1 MKVGVEPVV
10 LGNNVAA
17 QLHAEDALRNCF
29 TSHWGLDGLK
39 PYMRYTLAGGYQ
51 SNEEN
56 VSGISYCYSSSGGYA
71 ETGPIEEEIRD
82 RIDGFMG
89 SPEHRES
96 ILRPRHRQ
104 VNIGLAF
111 DLHNV
116 KFVLHFEGDHVEYG
130 VVPVIEDGVLTFSG
144 TVKDGFAF
152 LGSRDLRPDIF
163 YDPPPNSLTRGQAA
177 RTDCYD
183 YGQRV
188 ASLRPPL
195 TGNSYY
201 PDDEWTDTFA
211 PCANP
216 YDVPTG
222 SPPPQSP
229 QEANDLWQKAYE
241 ESHDGAVTAA
251 IVRWVTASDWHAKDS
266 SFSLKADLSDV
277 LGDHGPGVYT
287 IIVWGWRPD
296 ADTSIVISEYSIF
309 HGITPPDIYPSDT
322 LPTPTP
328 VATVTPAPTGP
339 DIEAEASIASCTFY
353 LEVADTP
360 EERRRGLMG
369 RESLGEDRGMLFV
382 FQSEQT
388 LRFWMRNTLIP
399 LDILFVDE
407 DLVVVDVQTMRPEH
421 EAAGGPLPT
430 HTSAAPARYAIEIN
444 EGMAAKCGIGPGA
457 SVVLREITP

>member
-1 MKVGVEPVV
+1 MGD
-10 LGNNVAA
+10 NVAA
-17 QLHAEDALRNCF
+17 QLHAEEALWNCF
-29 TSHWGLDGLK
+29 SSHWGLDGLK

-56 VSGISYCYSSSGGYA
+56 VSGISYCYTSSSGYV
-71 ETGPIEEEIRD
+71 EIGPIEEEIRK

-96 ILRPRHRQ
+96 ILRPRHRLLN
-104 VNIGLAF
+104 VGLAF

-116 KFVLHFEGDHVEYG
+116 KFVLHFEGDHVEYDL
-130 VVPVIEDGVLTFSG
+130 VPVIEEGVLTLSG
-144 TVKDGFAF
+144 TVKNGFAF
-152 LGSRDLRPDIF
+152 LGSTDLRPDIF
-163 YDPPPNSLTRGQAA
+163 YDSPPNPLTRGQVA

-201 PDDEWTDTFA
+201 PDDEWIDTFP
-211 PCANP
+211 PCPSP
-216 YDVPTG
+216 YDVPID
-222 SPPPQSP
+222 SPPPRSP
-229 QEANDLWQKAYE
+229 GEANDLWQEAYE
-241 ESHDGAVTAA
+241 KGHDGEETVST
-251 IVRWVTASDWHAKDS
+251 VRWVTASDWHANDS
-266 SFSLKADLSDV
+266 SFSVKADLNDV
-277 LGDHGPGVYT
+277 LDDHGPGVYT

-296 ADTSIVISEYSIF
+296 ADASVVISEYSIF
-309 HGITPPDIYPSDT
+309 HGVTPPDTYTSDT
-322 LPTPTP
+322 IPTPTP
-328 VATVTPAPTGP
+328 EATVEPTPTDPG
-339 DIEAEASIASCTFY
+339 IEASATIGSCVFY

-382 FQSEQT
+382 FQSERT
-388 LRFWMRNTLIP
+388 LSFWMRNTLIP

-430 HTSAAPARYAIEIN
+430 HTSAAPARYAIEVN
-444 EGMAAKCGIGPGA
+444 EGMAAECGIGPGVYA
-457 SVVLREITP
+457 VLREITSRALQ